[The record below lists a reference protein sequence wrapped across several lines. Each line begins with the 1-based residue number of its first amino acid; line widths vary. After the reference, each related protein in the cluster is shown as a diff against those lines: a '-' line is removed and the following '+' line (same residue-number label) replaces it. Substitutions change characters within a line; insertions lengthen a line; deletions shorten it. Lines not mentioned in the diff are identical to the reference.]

1 MTQLECNE
9 FEILLCDY
17 VDNTLHAEG
26 RVRVEAHAS
35 ACPNCAAMMADV
47 CGATAFLE
55 RVSPVEMPNHLVT
68 KILFDTP
75 AMEKRSGVTGWI
87 RGLLQPILQPKF
99 AMGMAMTIL
108 SFSML
113 GRITGINTQLKP
125 SDLDPVKV
133 YHAFDDSLHRGWER
147 AVKYYDNLRVVYE
160 IQTRLREW
168 NDQDE
173 EERRVQQLK
182 TDQAGGTPAATES
195 GLIPSESK
203 K

>member
-1 MTQLECNE
+1 MTLLECNE

-26 RVRVEAHAS
+26 RERVEAHAA
-35 ACPNCAAMMADV
+35 ACPACQAMMADV
-47 CGATAFLE
+47 CAATGFIE
-55 RVSPVEMPNHLVT
+55 RVTPVEIPGQLVT
-68 KILFDTP
+68 KILFDRP
-75 AMEKRSGVTGWI
+75 PMAKRSGLMGWI
-87 RGLLQPILQPKF
+87 RGLLEPVLQPKF

-125 SDLDPVKV
+125 ADLDPVKV
-133 YHAFDDSLHRGWER
+133 YHALDDNLHRGWER
-147 AVKYYDNLRVVYE
+147 AVKYYENLKVVYE

-168 NDQDE
+168 NEQDE
-173 EERRVQQLK
+173 EERRLQQQKL
-182 TDQAGGTPAATES
+182 DQAGGATSES
-195 GLIPSESK
+195 GLIPDGSK